1 MICNT
6 AVFYDVENLISLFN
20 GSKTN
25 KTLHLDEIYKRILSL
40 DVVEGVSV
48 QRAYADWI
56 QQTNRSLRNFILQ
69 IGIEPIQIFNSN
81 QNDKVKNA
89 ADISLIIDAVELLAK
104 RPEIENYVI
113 ASGDGIFAFLAKKL
127 HEYGKRVIGCGFS
140 SNSNAVFKNACDI
153 FIMLDKEDKALE
165 LNKNKPAAAELTPPK
180 PAVVKT
186 AVAEPKEHSKLPKNK
201 HTEVLLNADFPIWKN
216 MGDTSGSL
224 LKIKQMINLLFE
236 DMEADAV
243 LEISLFKNYLD
254 YYLPNFKIKQY
265 GFNRFGEF
273 MRFLVT
279 GSPYC
284 LILSEGTVLK
294 ITRRIEGLYNK
305 AGLME
310 DLPSL
315 VFNVKDSTA
324 TGSLFDIED
333 GRSFTFSYQKKTA
346 QKPANLPKPKK
357 PAVKEPALAPELHI
371 PVPKAETE
379 SGRKRIKNIF
389 ARLSDEKKL
398 SNKEIKNLSTTAYC
412 YKVFGIRAPILKELK
427 SRAHLKEQ
435 RLINGKV
442 KYWKEE
448 FFYNGKNYL
457 IFKEWLD
464 RQHRIKFD
472 VWLKSVEDVI

>member
-1 MICNT
+1 MVNAMICNT

-20 GSKTN
+20 GSKAN
-25 KTLHLDEIYKRILSL
+25 KTLHLDEIYKKILDL
-40 DVVEGVSV
+40 DVVEGISV

-56 QQTNRSLRNFILQ
+56 QQTNRSMRNFILQ

-127 HEYGKRVIGCGFS
+127 HEYGKCVIGCGFN
-140 SNSNAVFKNACDI
+140 SNSNTVFKNACDI
-153 FIMLDKEDKALE
+153 FIMLDKEE
-165 LNKNKPAAAELTPPK
+165 EKPAIPKAAPPVEVKEL
-180 PAVVKT
+180 
-186 AVAEPKEHSKLPKNK
+186 SKLPKNK
-201 HTEVLLNADFPIWKN
+201 HTEALASFPIWKN
-216 MGDTSGSL
+216 TGDTSGSL

-236 DMEADAV
+236 GMEADEV

-273 MRFLVT
+273 IRFLVT

-294 ITRRIEGLYNK
+294 ITRRHHNQ

-315 VFNVKDSTA
+315 VFNVKD
-324 TGSLFDIED
+324 GKGVNSLFDIED
-333 GRSFTFSYQKKTA
+333 GKSFTFSYKKKTA
-346 QKPANLPKPKK
+346 QKPANMPKPKEQEK
-357 PAVKEPALAPELHI
+357 PPSAP
-371 PVPKAETE
+371 ETE

-389 ARLSDEKKL
+389 ARLSNEKRL

-412 YKVFGIRAPILKELK
+412 YKIFGIRAPILKELK
-427 SRAHLKEQ
+427 SRAHLQEQ

-448 FFYNGKNYL
+448 FLYNGKNYL